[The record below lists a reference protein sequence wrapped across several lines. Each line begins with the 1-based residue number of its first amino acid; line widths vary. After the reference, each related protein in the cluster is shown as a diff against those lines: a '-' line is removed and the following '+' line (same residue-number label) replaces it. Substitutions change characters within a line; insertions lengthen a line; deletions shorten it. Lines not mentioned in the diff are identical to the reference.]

1 MATRVNI
8 TLADDSSRVIER
20 LPHGTR
26 SRTINTA
33 IRFRQ
38 DHRAQPAGRTDPP
51 FTGEGVD

>member
-26 SRTINTA
+26 SRAITTA

-38 DHRAQPAGRTDPP
+38 DHRAQPAGD
-51 FTGEGVD
+51 D

>member
-8 TLADDSSRVIER
+8 TLADDSSCVIER

-26 SRTINTA
+26 SRAINTA

-38 DHRAQPAGRTDPP
+38 DHGRSTCWED
-51 FTGEGVD
+51 